1 MTSFSLRSASLLLSA
16 FFIFQ
21 FFACNTT
28 FTVTPSGNFVSISPD
43 TAQKVSSLSTQSFTV
58 IANSGYTL
66 LSTVE
71 GTCSLGSWSGATYT
85 TGPIQEDCTVIFS
98 ATTNSVTV
106 SPSGSNVTIDPSSV
120 QTIEY
125 DTTQSFHVTADGGY
139 TLSNTVT
146 GTCPAGSWNGTT
158 YTTGAVTEN
167 CTVIFSADA
176 PGSTT
181 LVSSAFSLGLSVNN
195 PALNPALTGTPRVI
209 TIFNLG
215 SETAINLSV
224 LYPTWPTG
232 TSANSTCSSTL
243 APSAS
248 CTITVTPGDNA
259 TSDCNSGI
267 VPTPGTISVSADNAS
282 TITTNVVILSYGC
295 IYEAGYLFSVDDTTP
310 DSGSIGG
317 KVVSQFDQA
326 AQGAIIWSSNGNGG
340 SGADVAYDSIYG
352 ISETSS
358 SLSADPSGGQ
368 VGGQLSCN
376 GAKDGACN
384 TNNVNIYY
392 QSFASGA
399 PINTSYYAAGL
410 CQANI
415 DGFLDWY
422 LPAICELGYDSNSS
436 PSGSGCGTILAPASQ
451 NIQSNLV
458 NNGNIGNLAPG
469 SGDNYY
475 WSSTEWSV
483 DPTNY
488 AWYQLM
494 NLDESGQ
501 QFHGY
506 DKNGQTGVRC
516 VRKFAP

>member
-1 MTSFSLRSASLLLSA
+1 MSFSRIASLFFFGFFLLFFSACEMTFTVSPSGTNVIINPNTPQTVDYLTPTSFTVTANTGYTLTNTVAGTCPAGSWNENVYTTGAVSQDCTV
-16 FFIFQ
+16 IF
-21 FFACNTT
+21 AATNNPV
-28 FTVTPSGNFVSISPD
+28 TVTPSGTNVTITPSS
-43 TAQKVSSLSTQSFTV
+43 AQTIEYNSTQSF
-58 IANSGYTL
+58 N
-66 LSTVE
+66 
-71 GTCSLGSWSGATYT
+71 
-85 TGPIQEDCTVIFS
+85 
-98 ATTNSVTV
+98 
-106 SPSGSNVTIDPSSV
+106 
-120 QTIEY
+120 
-125 DTTQSFHVTADGGY
+125 VTADGGY
-139 TLSNTVT
+139 TLSNTVA
-146 GTCPAGSWNGTT
+146 GTCPAGSWNGAT
-158 YTTGAVTEN
+158 YTTSAITEN
-167 CTVIFSADA
+167 CTVIFAADA
-176 PGSTT
+176 PGTTT
-181 LVSSAFSLGLSVNN
+181 LVSSAISLGLSINN

-215 SETAINLSV
+215 SETAVNLSI
-224 LYPTWPTG
+224 LYPTWPAG

-243 APSAS
+243 VPSAS
-248 CTITVTPGDNA
+248 CAITITPGDDA

-282 TITTNVVILSYGC
+282 TITTSVVILAYGC
-295 IYEAGYLFSVDDTTP
+295 IYQGGYIFSVDDSTP

-340 SGADVAYDSIYG
+340 GGADVAYDSIYG
-352 ISETSS
+352 ISEIST

-368 VGGQLSCN
+368 VGGQASC
-376 GAKDGACN
+376 DGATDGSCDS
-384 TNNVNIYY
+384 NNINIYY
-392 QSFASGA
+392 ESFASGA
-399 PINTSYYAAGL
+399 PINPSYYAAGL

-415 DGFLDWY
+415 DGFTDWY

-436 PSGSGCGTILAPASQ
+436 PSGSGCGTILAPTSQ

-458 NNGNIGNLAPG
+458 NNGNVGGLAPG

-475 WSSTEWSV
+475 WSATEWSG

-488 AWYQLM
+488 AWYQLL

-516 VRKFAP
+516 VRAVTP